1 MSNFIKQIF
10 FFNALF
16 LFNLYLKFMDSGR
29 WGSEIFDIFT
39 IIIYQNQANINV
51 KVFFLAFNVYCNV
64 GYQGKKLIFVF
75 FFSKISTWI
84 FGIYYILKKI
94 NLFIY
99 LYFFGIFEC
108 LHTYFSRA
116 NYMYNKNGK
125 EWQVEIYNQGIRM
138 IV

>member
-1 MSNFIKQIF
+1 M
-10 FFNALF
+10 
-16 LFNLYLKFMDSGR
+16 LYFCSIYTLSLWTLEGGDQRF
-29 WGSEIFDIFT
+29 FDIFS
-39 IIIYQNQANINV
+39 IIIYQNHVNINV

-64 GYQGKKLIFVF
+64 GYQEKKLIFVF
-75 FFSKISTWI
+75 IFFSKISTWI

-108 LHTYFSRA
+108 LHTYFSSA
-116 NYMYNKNGK
+116 NYMYNKNGE